1 MHRHARQGFTL
12 IELLVVIAIIAV
24 LIGLLVPAVQKVREA
39 ANRMSCTNNLKQ
51 MGIAFMSYHDAYGRF
66 PDGGKNGSDTPVSNA
81 AATTYP
87 GNRNEWSWTYQILP
101 YIEQDALYKNP
112 TDSVV
117 QSSVVKTYYC
127 PSRRNAQTYGGN
139 GKTDYAGCSGT
150 NGSNG
155 ILVRQGSSTIRI
167 ASILDGT
174 SNTVMLGE
182 KRLKRDRFGSCYD
195 DNESFVSPGWDS
207 EIERRATV
215 DTDNANM
222 GPNPDIQQT
231 LNPPFTDLDSGL
243 SQFGSSHSA
252 GANMVMGDGS
262 VRLIRYGITN
272 TTMQYAC
279 QRDDGQPVN
288 PNDF

>member
-1 MHRHARQGFTL
+1 MRPVTRQGFTL

-51 MGIAFMSYHDAYGRF
+51 MGIAFMTFHDSYGRF
-66 PDGGKNGSDTPVSNA
+66 PDGGKNGSDAPVSNA
-81 AATTYP
+81 ANTTQP
-87 GNRNEWSWTYQILP
+87 TNRTEWSWTFQILP
-101 YIEQDALYKNP
+101 YIEQDSLFKNP

-117 QSSVVKTYYC
+117 QTSVVKTYYC
-127 PSRRNAQTYGGN
+127 PSRRSAQTFGGN

-150 NGSNG
+150 TGSNG
-155 ILVRQGSSTIRI
+155 ILVRQGAGSIRI

-182 KRLKRDRFGSCYD
+182 KRLKRDRFGSTYD
-195 DNESFVSPGWDS
+195 DNESYVSPGWDS
-207 EIERRATV
+207 EIERRATT
-215 DTDNANM
+215 DTDNSTM
-222 GPNPDIQQT
+222 GPTPDILKT
-231 LNPPFTDLDSGL
+231 VNPPFTDLDSGL
-243 SQFGSSHSA
+243 VQFGSSHGA

-262 VRLIRYGITN
+262 VRLVRYGITN

-279 QRDDGQPVN
+279 QRDDGQVFN